1 MPCLVIDATV
11 TFMKEVTTATV
22 HRQRM
27 RMMRGRRHLC
37 RPPQRRR
44 RGTIDKKGERV
55 AVAHSR
61 RRHLRV
67 IATRATHGG
76 REEFDPGKGVLPA
89 TRRRHLR
96 TSTLRL
102 VVALARRL
110 AILVREEAGGFLVRV
125 AL

>member
-1 MPCLVIDATV
+1 MPCLVVNATV
-11 TFMKEVTTATV
+11 AFMKVTTAAV

-27 RMMRGRRHLC
+27 RMMRGGRYLC

-44 RGTIDKKGERV
+44 RGPIDKKGERV
-55 AVAHSR
+55 TVVHSR

-76 REEFDPGKGVLPA
+76 REEFDPGKGVVSTA
-89 TRRRHLR
+89 RRRHLR

-110 AILVREEAGGFLVRV
+110 AVLVKEEAGGCLVRMV
-125 AL
+125 L